1 MDQSGSRDSHPPL
14 WCKAAAGSSHRLA
27 VKRYATAGIFSTQ
40 PPLWTISGGWESRPP
55 LWSKVVA
62 LRRDRCEVQLVGK
75 EVTLL
80 RAARRLLDRYV
91 YVPHEQSNT
100 ESNFGACAV
109 KTGCGRGYRNCRPGF
124 CILKTPGFCC
134 SRRFPPV
141 SCILRPAFCIPR
153 GFNVD
158 SAEVAC

>member
-1 MDQSGSRDSHPPL
+1 M
-14 WCKAAAGSSHRLA
+14 
-27 VKRYATAGIFSTQ
+27 KRYATAGIFSTQ

-91 YVPHEQSNT
+91 YVPHEHRV
-100 ESNFGACAV
+100 EFRRV
-109 KTGCGRGYRNCRPGF
+109 
-124 CILKTPGFCC
+124 C
-134 SRRFPPV
+134 SEDRVREG
-141 SCILRPAFCIPR
+141 I
-153 GFNVD
+153 
-158 SAEVAC
+158 